1 MKNFLNQLK
10 ISLVERRSWA
20 LISAIAHQDLSRK
33 SRVKKH
39 YRILGFSFHFEDE
52 GLNKWD
58 AGVHLQYGTIKFMH
72 AGDVF
77 RILTLTNKMT
87 KAVKT
92 PLRKMNFRSLS
103 RLFSLGHLWN
113 VQLKCRWR
121 TFWSFLIQFQKVKGS
136 GCQIFLEVPCTL
148 SLAFLYV
155 RLQFFGGKKNFY
167 RQMCRK
173 ILSIIRPHVKPSN
186 FVSRI
191 LTCVALV
198 YNWFFFFQ
206 NNHFRKI
213 ILH

>member
-1 MKNFLNQLK
+1 
-10 ISLVERRSWA
+10 
-20 LISAIAHQDLSRK
+20 
-33 SRVKKH
+33 
-39 YRILGFSFHFEDE
+39 
-52 GLNKWD
+52 
-58 AGVHLQYGTIKFMH
+58 MH

-103 RLFSLGHLWN
+103 RLFSLGQF
-113 VQLKCRWR
+113 VKCRWR

-136 GCQIFLEVPCTL
+136 GCQIFLEVSCTL

-198 YNWFFFFQ
+198 YNLFFFFQ